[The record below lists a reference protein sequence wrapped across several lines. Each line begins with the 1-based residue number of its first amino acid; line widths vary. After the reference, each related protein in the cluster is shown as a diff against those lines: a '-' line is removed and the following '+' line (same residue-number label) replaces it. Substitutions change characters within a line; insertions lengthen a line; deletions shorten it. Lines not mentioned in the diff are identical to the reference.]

1 MKMFI
6 HQHVEEKSD
15 GSCRVRGGK
24 MERLLNCHLVGLI
37 TSDCPLDANHK
48 PHVMGFCLLG
58 GSCLVVLLLLF

>member
-1 MKMFI
+1 MG
-6 HQHVEEKSD
+6 HAESE
-15 GSCRVRGGK
+15 RGK

-58 GSCLVVLLLLF
+58 GSCLVVLLILF